1 MEEADV
7 KEHAVKMVD
16 SFEGHED
23 EAVFESFEVTADNP
37 MPFEVYV
44 MPQKV
49 HGIGLCICQAGTATV
64 SIDKKQYRIGK
75 QDMVIFLPGAV
86 VQPISRSDDFVGYG
100 LMLKVDR
107 VLDVDPS
114 VGVQIYL
121 VVRDHP
127 SASLTDQDLQTLFE
141 MCDLIQKKMKCV
153 GNPYRREIV
162 ENLILNLFYEIGA
175 IVQRGK
181 KIEPRKTRGRQE
193 ELFEKFLYLV
203 ATHYRTHRDL
213 GFYAEQMCLTPK
225 YLSSIV
231 KQVSGSSA
239 TECIMRS
246 VIRNA
251 KALLETSPLTVQ
263 QIADYLN
270 FPTPSFFGQYFK
282 KHVGMTPKEYRMQS
296 H

>member
-1 MEEADV
+1 M
-7 KEHAVKMVD
+7 KEHTVKMVD
-16 SFEGHED
+16 SFEGHDD
-23 EAVFESFEVTADNP
+23 EMVFESFEATAENP
-37 MPFEVYV
+37 VPSEIYV
-44 MPQKV
+44 MPQKI
-49 HGIGLCICQAGTATV
+49 HGMGVCICKEGESMI

-75 QDMVIFLPGAV
+75 HNMVIFLPGSV
-86 VQPISRSDDFVGYG
+86 VQPISRSDDFVGYC

-107 VLDVDPS
+107 VIDLDPS
-114 VGVQIYL
+114 AGVQLYL
-121 VVRDHP
+121 TVRDHP
-127 SASLTDQDLQTLFE
+127 WASLTDQDMQSLFE
-141 MCDLIQKKMKCV
+141 TCDLIKKKMKIV
-153 GNPYRREIV
+153 DHPYYREIIA
-162 ENLILNLFYEIGA
+162 NLILNLVYEIGA
-175 IVQRGK
+175 IMQRGK
-181 KIEPRKTRGRQE
+181 KIEHRKARGRQE

-203 ATHYRTHRDL
+203 ATHYRMHRDI

-239 TECIMRS
+239 TECIIRS

-251 KALLETSPLTVQ
+251 KALLETSQLTVQ

>member
-1 MEEADV
+1 M
-7 KEHAVKMVD
+7 KEHTIKMID
-16 SFEGHED
+16 SFEGHDD
-23 EAVFESFEVTADNP
+23 EAVFESFIATAEQP
-37 MPFEVYV
+37 LPFEIYV
-44 MPQKV
+44 MPQKIY
-49 HGIGLCICQAGTATV
+49 GMGLCICQEGEALI
-64 SIDKKQYRIGK
+64 SIDKRQYRVGK
-75 QDMVIFLPGAV
+75 HDMVIFLPGAV

-107 VLDVDPS
+107 VIDVDPS
-114 VGVQIYL
+114 VGVQLYL
-121 VVRDHP
+121 VVRDNP
-127 SASLTDQDLQTLFE
+127 CVSLTDIDMQTLFE
-141 MCDLIQKKMKCV
+141 MSNMIQKKLQCV
-153 GNPYRREIV
+153 DHPYRKEII
-162 ENLILNLFYEIGA
+162 ENLILNLIYEIGA
-175 IVQRGK
+175 IIHRGK
-181 KIEPRKTRGRQE
+181 KIEHRKVRGRQE

-213 GFYAEQMCLTPK
+213 SFYAEQMCLTPK

-239 TECIMRS
+239 TECIIRS
-246 VIRNA
+246 VIRSA
-251 KALLETSPLTVQ
+251 KALLETSQLTVQ